1 MVSIIL
7 TTYIL
12 NNLSVPLLDGIKE
25 LLDSYSRFNYSVYVE
40 QYNIYYNCQILIS

>member
-12 NNLSVPLLDGIKE
+12 NNLSIPLLDGIKE
-25 LLDSYSRFNYSVYVE
+25 FFDKLFAFQLLSLRRA
-40 QYNIYYNCQILIS
+40 I